1 MRSIAAG
8 AGVLA
13 ICLVGVVIAARAQ
26 QVRDNA
32 SMSTGT
38 AAIAGVVTT
47 DGPSPR
53 PLRRARVVLQPWT
66 RRGGLTVVTDDA
78 GRFVFKNLAADRY
91 RITAYKDPYLATPY
105 GARRVGGLGTEISIA
120 AGQQASIAIAMARG
134 AVLSG
139 TVYDAAGR
147 PAPGVTLS
155 PMRYTY
161 DAGTGTP
168 TLRRTGRGDS
178 RTDDRG
184 AYRFW
189 SLEPGQYVVMA
200 QAPLPAGGR
209 GGPAASEVRRMTAE
223 DMQRALALLTSPS
236 ALPPGGSAS
245 PIAALPPGEPV
256 TYAPV
261 FHPSVTD
268 LSQASS
274 LRVQAGEERTGI
286 DLILRR
292 VATASVRGTLSG
304 LGGADPRAF
313 SITVTPGGVDAELLG
328 TLFQAVPGT
337 TRPDNNGGFVIAG
350 LAPGQYTITAK
361 PNAQALGVAAT
372 DPLALTWAS
381 ADVTAV
387 EGGNHNV
394 VLELKPSIRIAG
406 RLAFEGTAPKPASA
420 AGLTFRLLP
429 RGSGGNIG
437 AIPSITVSADGTF
450 TVPSISPGRYRL
462 LTMAPIPAQLAPY
475 HLTNAVAN
483 GRDALDFGLEVRG
496 ESIDW
501 VLTMRD
507 RSSSIEGTLQSAA
520 GIAAPDY
527 SIVIFTTDSNYWV
540 PGARRVIAVRPATDG
555 AYASGM
561 LPPGDYFIAALT
573 DVEPGEWNNRAFL
586 EQLVPGAIKI
596 SLADGQKLIQDIR
609 LK

>member
-1 MRSIAAG
+1 MRPSPVR
-8 AGVLA
+8 AGVVA
-13 ICLVGVVIAARAQ
+13 ICLVAVVIAARAQ

-32 SMSTGT
+32 SMATGT
-38 AAIAGVVTT
+38 AVIAGVVTT
-47 DGPSPR
+47 DGPAPK
-53 PLRRARVVLQPWT
+53 PIRRARVVLQPWT
-66 RRGGLTVVTDDA
+66 RRGGLTIVTDDA

-91 RITAYKDPYLATPY
+91 QITAYKDPYLATPY
-105 GARRVGGLGTEISIA
+105 GARRVGGVGTEISIA
-120 AGQQASIAIAMARG
+120 AGQQASIAIAMVRG

-147 PAPGVTLS
+147 PAPGVTVA

-161 DAGTGTP
+161 DLTGST
-168 TLRRTGRGDS
+168 TLRRAGRGDS

-189 SLEPGQYVVMA
+189 NLEPGQYIVMA

-209 GGPAASEVRRMTAE
+209 GGPAASEVRRITAE
-223 DMQRALALLTSPS
+223 DMQRALALLASPS
-236 ALPPGGSAS
+236 ALPPGGGAS

-261 FHPSVTD
+261 FHPNVTD

-286 DLILRR
+286 DLVLRR

-328 TLFQAVPGT
+328 TLFQSVPGT
-337 TRPDNNGGFVIAG
+337 TRPDNNGAFVIAG
-350 LAPGQYTITAK
+350 LAPGQYIITAK
-361 PNAQALGVAAT
+361 PNAQALGVSAT

-387 EGGNHNV
+387 EGGVHNAA
-394 VLELKPSIRIAG
+394 LELKPPIRITG

-420 AGLTFRLLP
+420 TGLTLRLLP
-429 RGSGGNIG
+429 RGSGGNLG
-437 AIPSITVSADGTF
+437 AGPSITVSADGSF
-450 TVPSISPGRYRL
+450 TVPSIMPGRYRVL
-462 LTMAPIPAQLAPY
+462 QMGPIPAQLAPY
-475 HLTNAVAN
+475 RLTNAVAN
-483 GRDALDFGLEVRG
+483 GRDALDFGLEVRS

-507 RSSSIEGTLQSAA
+507 RSASIEGTLQSAA
-520 GIAAPDY
+520 GIGAPDY

-540 PGARRVIAVRPATDG
+540 PGARRVISVRPATDG
-555 AYASGM
+555 AYTSGM
-561 LPPGDYFIAALT
+561 LPAGDYFIAALT

-586 EQLVPGAIKI
+586 EQLVPAAIKVT
-596 SLADGQKLIQDIR
+596 LGDGQKLVQDIK